1 MWLPLIAQTLSASA
15 LQVTQVTSSTAEL
28 RGVSSMEAF
37 DLIATPT
44 NWAGLAV
51 ASHRVSCRGTRLQA
65 GDRVEELAGAPPLL
79 PLQFDWACEVSD
91 PAAGILALQST
102 AGAGPFAAGCRREA
116 RTTATDGGCTVE
128 LSFSYTPGAGAPWAL
143 VNLLVRA
150 DNALTTRLLLPSA
163 AAGSAV
169 PPHAQDSRALCWRC
183 GAAAHDPGLLR
194 RAHRALGC
202 ATYSERAARSPRLP
216 GWCSGSSVGG
226 GGGAAARPGRILPII
241 CDVPWLPPP
250 GAHQVAA
257 SVECAHRRVGRKL
270 ARLDVGDGNGAL
282 GSSQMPTPPSP
293 PLGQCFPAGGTN

>member
-169 PPHAQDSRALCWRC
+169 PPHAQDSRALC
-183 GAAAHDPGLLR
+183 
-194 RAHRALGC
+194 
-202 ATYSERAARSPRLP
+202 
-216 GWCSGSSVGG
+216 
-226 GGGAAARPGRILPII
+226 
-241 CDVPWLPPP
+241 
-250 GAHQVAA
+250 
-257 SVECAHRRVGRKL
+257 
-270 ARLDVGDGNGAL
+270 
-282 GSSQMPTPPSP
+282 
-293 PLGQCFPAGGTN
+293 